1 MPSKSSKLQLQF
13 RNKYQQIDLHGDKGK
28 KLVLV
33 IDILG
38 RIMSDGKL
46 FLSDNLY
53 IVRPLLQNIFL
64 FFGTS
69 HESEIEIFFYNSEKK
84 LNDSE

>member
-1 MPSKSSKLQLQF
+1 M
-13 RNKYQQIDLHGDKGK
+13 
-28 KLVLV
+28 V

-46 FLSDNLY
+46 FLSDNLN

-84 LNDSE
+84 KLNDSE